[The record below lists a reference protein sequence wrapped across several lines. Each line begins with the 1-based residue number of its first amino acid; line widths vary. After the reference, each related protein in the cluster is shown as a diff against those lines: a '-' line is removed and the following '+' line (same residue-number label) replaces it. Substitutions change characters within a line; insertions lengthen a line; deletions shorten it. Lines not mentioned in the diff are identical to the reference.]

1 MVDSLLSLLKIF
13 YCWGIEIVN
22 IKLIMLYFIYY
33 RLDLDKWINE
43 LLLESLLEDEFII
56 FIFVINYDDFKYV
69 D

>member
-1 MVDSLLSLLKIF
+1 
-13 YCWGIEIVN
+13 
-22 IKLIMLYFIYY
+22 MLYFIYY

>member
-1 MVDSLLSLLKIF
+1 
-13 YCWGIEIVN
+13 
-22 IKLIMLYFIYY
+22 MLYFIYY

-43 LLLESLLEDEFII
+43 LLLESLLEEEFII

>member
-1 MVDSLLSLLKIF
+1 MF
-13 YCWGIEIVN
+13 
-22 IKLIMLYFIYY
+22 YFIYY

-43 LLLESLLEDEFII
+43 LLLESLLEEEFII

>member
-1 MVDSLLSLLKIF
+1 
-13 YCWGIEIVN
+13 
-22 IKLIMLYFIYY
+22 MLYFFYY

-43 LLLESLLEDEFII
+43 LLLESLLEEEFII

>member
-1 MVDSLLSLLKIF
+1 
-13 YCWGIEIVN
+13 
-22 IKLIMLYFIYY
+22 MLYFIYY

-43 LLLESLLEDEFII
+43 LLLESFLEDEFII